1 MKTNPNP
8 VIITPRQLAV
18 LQEIESF
25 QVRHCYSPTMDEL
38 ADTLDVSRPTVF
50 EHIVALRE
58 KNLVEQSSGKARSL
72 VLTQKAK
79 RLLEQIESSQTD
91 QQQAEVLPML
101 GYVSAGYGIEAIENQ
116 QSFGIS
122 EVFGN
127 HGSLFVLQVRGNSM
141 VNAGILD
148 GDYIICKH
156 ARTAEN
162 GQLVVALLDEQNA
175 TVKRFFKD
183 KRNIRLM
190 PENDAFTAILSKD
203 CQVQAIVVG
212 LVRRF

>member
-1 MKTNPNP
+1 
-8 VIITPRQLAV
+8 
-18 LQEIESF
+18 
-25 QVRHCYSPTMDEL
+25 
-38 ADTLDVSRPTVF
+38 
-50 EHIVALRE
+50 
-58 KNLVEQSSGKARSL
+58 
-72 VLTQKAK
+72 
-79 RLLEQIESSQTD
+79 
-91 QQQAEVLPML
+91 ML

-116 QSFGIS
+116 QPFGIS
-122 EVFGN
+122 EIFGN

-183 KRNIRLM
+183 KQNIRLV
-190 PENDAFTAILSKD
+190 PENDAFTPILSKD

>member
-1 MKTNPNP
+1 
-8 VIITPRQLAV
+8 
-18 LQEIESF
+18 
-25 QVRHCYSPTMDEL
+25 
-38 ADTLDVSRPTVF
+38 
-50 EHIVALRE
+50 
-58 KNLVEQSSGKARSL
+58 VEQSSGKARSL

-79 RLLEQIESSQTD
+79 RLLEQIESSQTE

-101 GYVSAGYGIEAIENQ
+101 GYVSAGYGIEAIENHQ
-116 QSFGIS
+116 AFGIS

-127 HGSLFVLQVRGNSM
+127 HGSLFVLQVRGSSM

-183 KRNIRLM
+183 QRNIRLM
-190 PENDAFTAILSKD
+190 PENDAFTPILSKD

-212 LVRRF
+212 LIRRF

>member
-79 RLLEQIESSQTD
+79 RLLEQIESSQTE

-116 QSFGIS
+116 QAFGIS

-127 HGSLFVLQVRGNSM
+127 HGSLFVLQVRGSSM

-162 GQLVVALLDEQNA
+162 GQLVVALLEEQNA

-190 PENDAFTAILSKD
+190 PENDAFTPILSKD

-212 LVRRF
+212 LIRRF

>member
-25 QVRHCYSPTMDEL
+25 QVRHCYSPTMEEL
-38 ADTLDVSRPTVF
+38 ADTLEVSRPTVF

-79 RLLEQIESSQTD
+79 RLLEQIDSQTE
-91 QQQAEVLPML
+91 QQQAEVLLML

-116 QSFGIS
+116 QAIGIS

-127 HGSLFVLQVRGNSM
+127 HGSLYVLQVKGNSM

-183 KRNIRLM
+183 KRNVRLM
-190 PENDAFTAILSKD
+190 PENDAFTPILSQD

-212 LVRRF
+212 L